1 MKAFLLAGGLG
12 TRLRERFGDLPKSLA
27 PLGGRPFIARQL
39 EWLASHGVRDAVV
52 CAGHG
57 AAALKEAIGDGS
69 RFELRVAW
77 SVEAEPLGTGGALW
91 HARAHVSGP
100 ALVVNGD
107 TLAEC
112 DPWVLERRRWE
123 GGAWGTLALYRVE
136 EAASRGRVETTG
148 EGRIARFVEK
158 DPDHR
163 GPAWVNGGLY
173 AFAPWLWRR
182 LPAGPSSLERDVL
195 PALAAEGGLTGLE
208 LPGTFWDIG
217 TPAEWARA
225 EARFAS

>member
-1 MKAFLLAGGLG
+1 VLAGGLG
-12 TRLRERFGDLPKSLA
+12 TRLKQRFGDLPKGLA
-27 PLGGRPFIARQL
+27 PLGGRPFLARQL
-39 EWLASHGVRDAVV
+39 EWLRASGVRDVV
-52 CAGHG
+52 MCAGYGVDRLRETLG
-57 AAALKEAIGDGS
+57 AGESLGLALH
-69 RFELRVAW
+69 W
-77 SVEAEPLGTGGALW
+77 SVESEPLGTGGALQLA
-91 HARAHVSGP
+91 ARFVDGP

-123 GGAWGTLALYRVE
+123 GGAWGTVALYRVE
-136 EAASRGRVETTG
+136 DAASRGRVESAND
-148 EGRIARFVEK
+148 GRIARFVEK

-163 GPAWVNGGLY
+163 GAAWVNGGLY

-195 PALAAEGGLTGLE
+195 PALAAEGRLTGLE

-225 EARFAS
+225 ESRFAS